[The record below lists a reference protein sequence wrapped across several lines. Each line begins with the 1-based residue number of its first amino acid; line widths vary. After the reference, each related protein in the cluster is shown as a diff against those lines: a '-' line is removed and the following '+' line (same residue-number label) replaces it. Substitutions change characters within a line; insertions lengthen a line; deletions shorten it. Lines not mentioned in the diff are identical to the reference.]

1 MLNVK
6 YLIPEANTL
15 HENVQRSV
23 PEWGLSCANLKLRDD
38 IRNRKDTDAPWS
50 FLSPDLLWQLSFDT
64 CRSNAGDIFHLEIYH
79 LAPTVH
85 SFGREKK
92 KKSQKSIR
100 DIWKKKIQTL
110 LQPETAKS
118 RSGKRLVACFIQI
131 LDQSSYSLPILES
144 ISRHTTT
151 LPMAETF
158 LTAVTLT
165 WSYKIC
171 KGGNPTNFP
180 CHLFWGITILM
191 SNVNLMLGL
200 KFLYCL
206 LLPLS
211 TERPFNSFRPPYGL
225 SEGLCTTQAT
235 LLFVPASTARN
246 VVAYAPLE
254 VHYSLLLLLHR
265 AATDPDGPH
274 PTCLQLVALSSPA
287 LSSVSSRAS
296 HFSSLSWSFLKSHLV
311 PQHSHCPSQHHRWC
325 HPQLHWVCYLCF
337 YLHHCWRILVILDK
351 PLLNSSYK
359 ALCFHPDTWELL
371 LCTASQSVLQ
381 LSPCFDF
388 IKVLQESNPY

>member
-23 PEWGLSCANLKLRDD
+23 PEWGLSCANLELRDD

-158 LTAVTLT
+158 LTAVTVT
-165 WSYKIC
+165 WSYKFA
-171 KGGNPTNFP
+171 KG
-180 CHLFWGITILM
+180 
-191 SNVNLMLGL
+191 
-200 KFLYCL
+200 
-206 LLPLS
+206 
-211 TERPFNSFRPPYGL
+211 E
-225 SEGLCTTQAT
+225 
-235 LLFVPASTARN
+235 
-246 VVAYAPLE
+246 
-254 VHYSLLLLLHR
+254 
-265 AATDPDGPH
+265 
-274 PTCLQLVALSSPA
+274 
-287 LSSVSSRAS
+287 
-296 HFSSLSWSFLKSHLV
+296 V
-311 PQHSHCPSQHHRWC
+311 PQTSHA
-325 HPQLHWVCYLCF
+325 
-337 YLHHCWRILVILDK
+337 I
-351 PLLNSSYK
+351 SSG
-359 ALCFHPDTWELL
+359 
-371 LCTASQSVLQ
+371 ASQSWCLT
-381 LSPCFDF
+381 
-388 IKVLQESNPY
+388 